1 VCGTG
6 GLATTA
12 NGAGI
17 EIKELPPG
25 KFRNLRDPKGLDLF
39 KILNGVQGSLRP
51 RGMKKEVEMRSQYVE
66 MFRIK
71 NIDAKSEYYREVQPP
86 KGPKKGVAIFLQPH
100 VHKKV

>member
-39 KILNGVQGSLRP
+39 KILIGARFPQA
-51 RGMKKEVEMRSQYVE
+51 RGMKRLK
-66 MFRIK
+66 
-71 NIDAKSEYYREVQPP
+71 
-86 KGPKKGVAIFLQPH
+86 
-100 VHKKV
+100 